1 LTLRIFDLTVPWQR
15 IQVKPENAEN
25 VTHLIEKVSTIH
37 LPLKERKEE
46 VKQSDN
52 YLECFIQTFQFE
64 DWFDNVVFD
73 KDSGKKKNNAQ
84 KIRES
89 NEKTVIAKEL
99 ALFQLDDKHCI
110 LERAFQF
117 PISIYLYIFYWS
129 ATIYKRLLKKQEVK
143 RIVIL
148 DVIISLNRILKKGI
162 ITNQKYLVGF
172 EKANQKFNKIISQ
185 KYYDLLFENPILM
198 NQCSFQQ
205 RNKEI
210 SLYPEQ
216 ELILKT
222 INNAVEKDQ
231 PLLIGNEMPTGQ
243 GKSFL
248 AVLLA
253 KMFCIQKHSKFD
265 KKCVL
270 FACPNELVNEDIAA
284 NTLMGNDI
292 HLWMAKYVLT
302 ECTELHGTEK
312 VKVKKPIV
320 LVRPYKRCFPST
332 WKKVYRSKKEEEEKV
347 KTSDVTGQWNFYKKH
362 TGRIPDIVVA
372 DLKACEL
379 LLRSNEELG
388 SPFVLY
394 LDEFNTTRED
404 NLQIAKICP
413 YMPKQTVLLSSIL
426 PKFNYIQSIVDHFC
440 QRYLTTEE
448 ECLHRVCSADVSV
461 PCVIVDPKG
470 RIRLPHNEIKLPNEL
485 EQLVQEMKKN
495 PRIRRIYSPKHVYYW
510 AESLKEILPNE
521 LQFSKTFPDIGSVN
535 LRNTIDYASKLL
547 EYWLS
552 NFDLKEKFQEYQPLY
567 CSAEIDIQNIFTRD
581 SHLYE
586 GRTLLITNDIVND
599 LPGLTNEL
607 YSDIS
612 KGNLVTPS
620 QRLVKFDRLIDKR
633 DKIIAMKEKKIDT
646 LKGGTMS
653 KGKINGVKTSKLDMM
668 MKLDEVSTNF
678 SSSGGEEV
686 EIEKDFVINSQQHYQ
701 KFHENEKANIKFRQ
715 GQIFDDSY
723 FSAFNDP
730 QLYQMYSGIGTY
742 DKQSQ
747 TEHQRDLVMKAYNS
761 YAFLSSGKDIVYGTN
776 LPGLVNI
783 YIDKSFSSTNTIST
797 IYQLMGRAGRPGRS
811 YHANIFVNDE
821 VSVKKLLS
829 MDDNFERENDI
840 EQLFPEFQEEY
851 FTEIKKKWKSTLQ
864 NIYNDLKNGKR
875 FSTDPLHYMNQ
886 WVSEQNLYFEKKT
899 HHMNDPL
906 IEEEW
911 NDLLEMA
918 PQFQNVGSQTVKR

>member
-1 LTLRIFDLTVPWQR
+1 MSASTSFPWQR

-52 YLECFIQTFQFE
+52 YLESFISHFHFE
-64 DWFDNVVFD
+64 DWFEGVNFE
-73 KDSGKKKNNAQ
+73 KKESKKKNNAQ
-84 KIRES
+84 KIRDN
-89 NEKTVIAKEL
+89 NEKLVIAKEL
-99 ALFQLDDKHCI
+99 ALFVLDDKHCI
-110 LERAFQF
+110 QERAFQF
-117 PISIYLYIFYWS
+117 PISIYLYIFYWA
-129 ATIYKRLLKKQEVK
+129 ATIYQRLLNKKEVK

-148 DVIISLNRILKKGI
+148 DVIISLNRILKKGAL
-162 ITNQKYLVGF
+162 TNPNYLIGF

-210 SLYPEQ
+210 ALYPEQ

-222 INNAVEKDQ
+222 INSAVEQDK

-302 ECTELHGTEK
+302 ECTELRGNEK

-332 WKKVYRSKKEEEEKV
+332 WKKVYRSNKEEEEKV
-347 KTSDVTGQWNFYKKH
+347 KTSDVAGQWNFYKKH

-379 LLRSNEELG
+379 LLQSNEALG

-426 PKFNYIQSIVDHFC
+426 PKFNYIQSIVEHFC
-440 QRYLTTEE
+440 EKFLTTKE

-461 PCVIVDPKG
+461 PCVIVDSEGK
-470 RIRLPHNEIKLPNEL
+470 IRLPHNEIQVLEDL
-485 EQLVQEMKKN
+485 EQLVREMKTN

-510 AESLKEILPNE
+510 AESLKEILPEE

-547 EYWLS
+547 EFWLS
-552 NFDLKEKFQEYQPLY
+552 CFELKEKFQEYRPLY
-567 CSAEIDIQNIFTRD
+567 CSNQIDIEKIFTKD
-581 SHLYE
+581 SFLYE

-599 LPGLTNEL
+599 LSRLTTEL

-612 KGNLVTPS
+612 KNGKLVTPS
-620 QRLVKFDRLIDKR
+620 TRFVKFDRLIDKR
-633 DKIIAMKEKKIDT
+633 DKIISLKEKKIDA
-646 LKGGTMS
+646 LKGGNIN
-653 KGKINGVKTSKLDMM
+653 KGKINGIKTSKLDQM
-668 MKLDEVSTNF
+668 MKLDELNTNF
-678 SSSGGEEV
+678 SSSGGEDV
-686 EIEKDFVINSQQHYQ
+686 EIEKDFVINSQEHFK
-701 KFHENEKANIKFRQ
+701 KFHKDEKANFKFRN
-715 GQIFDDSY
+715 GHIFNDDY
-723 FSAFNDP
+723 FTAFNDL

-742 DKQSQ
+742 DKKTQ
-747 TEHQRDLVMKAYNS
+747 TEYQRDLVMKAYNS

-821 VSVKKLLS
+821 NSVKKLLS

-840 EQLFPEFQEEY
+840 EQFFPEFQEEY
-851 FTEIKKKWKSTLQ
+851 FSGLKKMWKFKVQ
-864 NIYNDLKNGKR
+864 NIYNDIKKNKR
-875 FSTDPLHYMNQ
+875 FSKDPLDDLNQ
-886 WVSEQNLYFEKKT
+886 WISQQNFYFENKI
-899 HHMNDPL
+899 HHMRDEYIANQ
-906 IEEEW
+906 W
-911 NDLLEMA
+911 NDLLETV
-918 PQFQNVGSQTVKR
+918 PQFQEMVLP